1 MNCIKCGRETDEAS
15 VFCRECLAGMDKNPV
30 KPGTPVVIPKRPKK
44 TATYAV
50 KKERPEDQIAKLQKQ
65 IKVLVGFCLVLILS
79 LSVSIGVIVH
89 HFVSTDHNAPAIGQN
104 YSTEAPDDAPH
115 LR

>member
-1 MNCIKCGRETDEAS
+1 MNCIKCGRETEEKS
-15 VFCRECLAGMDKNPV
+15 VFCPECLAGMDQNPV

-44 TATYAV
+44 NSTPAV
-50 KKERPEDQIAKLQKQ
+50 KKERPEDQIPRLQKQ
-65 IKVLVGFCLVLILS
+65 IRILTGICLTMVLALG
-79 LSVSIGVIVH
+79 VSIGVIVY
-89 HFVSTDHNAPAIGQN
+89 HFSSTDHNAPAIGQN